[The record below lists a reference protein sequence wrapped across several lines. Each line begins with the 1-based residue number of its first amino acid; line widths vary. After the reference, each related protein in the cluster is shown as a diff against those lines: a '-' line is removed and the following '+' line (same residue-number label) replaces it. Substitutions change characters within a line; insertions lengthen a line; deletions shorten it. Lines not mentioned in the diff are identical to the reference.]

1 MNSGPDGP
9 SIIWGVVMVVMALS
23 ALLARRI
30 PWRQAFPMIGAWT
43 VAFALLFVA
52 FSYREQAK
60 SVWKQVTQDFS
71 DEPRTEAGGIV
82 RIPRDDSGHFIAK
95 AQVNGRDVAFLID
108 TGATHTVFPEAMA
121 RDLGIDVDKSGF
133 PSVSSTANGNVM
145 DWRATVASLR
155 VGGIVRNDFPVRVTE
170 GKLDEALLG
179 MSWLSTLKSWRVEGS
194 EMVLE
199 P

>member
-1 MNSGPDGP
+1 MNSSPDGP

-43 VAFALLFVA
+43 VGFALLFVG
-52 FSYREQAK
+52 FSYREQVKA
-60 SVWKQVTQDFS
+60 VWQQVTRDFS
-71 DEPRTEAGGIV
+71 DEPQTETGGIV

-95 AQVNGRDVAFLID
+95 AQVNGRDVALLID
-108 TGATHTVFPEAMA
+108 TGATHTVFPESMA
-121 RDLGIDVDKSGF
+121 HDLGIAVDKSGF
-133 PSVSSTANGNVM
+133 PSMSNTANGAVK
-145 DWRATVASLR
+145 DWRATASSLR
-155 VGGIVRNDFPVRVTE
+155 VGRIVRNDFPVRVTE
-170 GKLDEALLG
+170 GDLDGALLG